1 MKEILYVEVKFDER
15 SMNKI
20 KSFQES
26 VKTYLGT
33 DKLELVKKEDFHT
46 TIIYSEA
53 IVPYKEK
60 DVKGT
65 TIKVSLRPKIW
76 SVKGGTEDIVV
87 LTLENDFIENRH
99 HYGRHIG
106 ATSTYKEYRPHITII
121 EGLGDTSKKDFIES
135 LCFDT
140 FLVLE
145 KENVMISSDD
155 Y

>member
-1 MKEILYVEVKFDER
+1 MKKILYVEAKFDER
-15 SMNKI
+15 SMNRI

-26 VKTYLGT
+26 IKTYLGT
-33 DKLELVKKEDFHT
+33 NDLELVEKEDFHT
-46 TIIYSEA
+46 TIIYSEK

-60 DVKGT
+60 DVKDT
-65 TIKVSLRPKIW
+65 VLKLSLRPKIW
-76 SVKGGTEDIVV
+76 NVRGGEENIVV
-87 LTLENDFIENRH
+87 LTFENDFIENRH

-106 ATSTYKEYRPHITII
+106 ATSTYKVYRPHITII
-121 EGLGDTSKKDFIES
+121 NKVGDISKKDFIES

-145 KENVMISSDD
+145 KENVMISTD